1 MNCFRTV
8 LETEIHLMRKI
19 LPILCLFLQ
28 FFLASSGSSFG
39 RAYVQYSGDGEI
51 DWSNGVVE
59 AIGFAYPPAN
69 PISPAQARALTKSK
83 AEAEARRHLFDIIRE
98 INVDSKI
105 LIKNYMDQKTF
116 PFADLYGLIK
126 RAEVV
131 DVAYLENG
139 SVKAVVSMSLM
150 GPFAQLFLPKNILK
164 IATIRQPQET
174 KKKEDSYTGLVVDCR
189 GLPLKPAMAPVILD
203 EDGHEVYGSAYVSRE
218 HAVRVGVVS
227 YARDLAAALKHTR
240 VGPRPLIIK
249 GIKVMKSRE
258 SDVVISNADAAK
270 VIGTPS
276 NLNFLRECKVMI
288 VLD

>member
-1 MNCFRTV
+1 
-8 LETEIHLMRKI
+8 MRKI
-19 LPILCLFLQ
+19 FLFLFVFFQ
-28 FFLASSGSSFG
+28 FFLASSDSSFG
-39 RAYVQYSGDGEI
+39 KAYVQYWGDGEI

-69 PISPAQARALTKSK
+69 PINPAQARALTKS
-83 AEAEARRHLFDIIRE
+83 EAEARARRHLLDIIRE

-105 LIKNYMDQKTF
+105 LVKNYMDQKTF
-116 PFADLYGLIK
+116 PFADVYSLIK

-131 DVAYLENG
+131 DIAYLDNG

-150 GPFAQLFLPKNILK
+150 GPFAQLFLPKNILT
-164 IATIRQPQET
+164 IATIRQPQEM

-189 GLPLKPAMAPVILD
+189 GLPLKPAMVPVILD

-227 YARDLAAALKHTR
+227 YARDLAAALRHSR
-240 VGPRPLIIK
+240 AGPKPLIIK
-249 GIKVMKSRE
+249 GIKVEKTRE

-276 NLNFLRECKVMI
+276 NLNFLRECKVMM

>member
-1 MNCFRTV
+1 
-8 LETEIHLMRKI
+8 MRKI
-19 LPILCLFLQ
+19 LPSLLFFSL
-28 FFLASSGSSFG
+28 FFLASSSSGSG
-39 RAYVQYSGDGEI
+39 KAYVQYSGDGEI

-69 PISPAQARALTKSK
+69 PINQAQARALTKS
-83 AEAEARRHLFDIIRE
+83 EAEAQARHNLLDIIRE
-98 INVDSKI
+98 INVDSKT
-105 LIKNYMDQKTF
+105 LVKNYMDQNSF
-116 PFADLYGLIK
+116 PFADVYSLIK

-131 DVAYLENG
+131 DVAYLDNG

-150 GPFAQLFLPKNILK
+150 GPFARLFLPKNILA
-164 IATIRQPQET
+164 IATIRQPQEMN
-174 KKKEDSYTGLVVDCR
+174 KKEDSYTGLVVDCR
-189 GLPLKPAMAPVILD
+189 GLPLKPAMVPVIVD
-203 EDGHEVYGSAYVSRE
+203 EDGHEVYGSVYVSRE

-227 YARDLAAALKHTR
+227 YARDLAAALRHSRAGSK
-240 VGPRPLIIK
+240 PLMIK
-249 GIKVMKSRE
+249 GIKVAKTSE